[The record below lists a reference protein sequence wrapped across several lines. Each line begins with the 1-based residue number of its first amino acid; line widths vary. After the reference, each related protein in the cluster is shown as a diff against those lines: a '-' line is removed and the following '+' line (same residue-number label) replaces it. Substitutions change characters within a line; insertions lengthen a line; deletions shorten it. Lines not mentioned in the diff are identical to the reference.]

1 MKFSYKKEDTAH
13 SRIEL
18 KTFLHTAVHT
28 LLRWLTLSYKAI
40 LQVSHKTKNKPKNY
54 KSV

>member
-18 KTFLHTAVHT
+18 QTFLHTAVHT
-28 LLRWLTLSYKAI
+28 LLR
-40 LQVSHKTKNKPKNY
+40 
-54 KSV
+54 